1 MVCTCASRGNKE
13 GKGKRRTTH
22 QPQKGQQA
30 GKMKK
35 GGKKGALTTYK
46 KSEESEPI
54 PNPCARHRTGN
65 AVRSK
70 HRHPRPDVHA
80 IHKQARPAE
89 LDLLPLI
96 PR

>member
-1 MVCTCASRGNKE
+1 
-13 GKGKRRTTH
+13 
-22 QPQKGQQA
+22 
-30 GKMKK
+30 MKD
-35 GGKKGALTTYK
+35 GGKKEALPTHMRSKET
-46 KSEESEPI
+46 EPI
-54 PNPCARHRTGN
+54 PTPCARYRTGN

-70 HRHPRPDVHA
+70 HRPPRSDFHA